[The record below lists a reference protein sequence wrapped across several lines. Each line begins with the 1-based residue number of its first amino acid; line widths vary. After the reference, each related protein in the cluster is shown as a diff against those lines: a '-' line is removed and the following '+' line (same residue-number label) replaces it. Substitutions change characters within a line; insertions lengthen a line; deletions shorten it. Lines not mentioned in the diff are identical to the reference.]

1 MPLRIIYSILAS
13 SVDEAES
20 KELMRSCES
29 GALWRLRARNLEPD
43 VAEPAGDQEGA
54 AGRGDPI
61 RGCFVPE
68 PERARVTRD
77 GDSTLLAGHHLV
89 GDGVAH

>member
-13 SVDEAES
+13 SADEAES
-20 KELMRSCES
+20 KELMRSCKS
-29 GALWRLRARNLEPD
+29 GALWRLRARNLEAD
-43 VAEPAGDQEGA
+43 VAEPAGDEEGA
-54 AGRGDPI
+54 AGGDLI

-77 GDSTLLAGHHLV
+77 RDTTFLAGHHLI
-89 GDGVAH
+89 GDRVAH